1 MNNIESVLFDHYADN
16 TGDLFNTSNRY
27 HSPIFGSPNLY
38 SDYNFTQSNYTPR
51 YTHEEYRDKFATAV
65 KFRQIIKKTNRAYLF
80 ELARG
85 LGRWVPISS
94 INSIENDTVW
104 IYEQP
109 YLAKP
114 FKLEV
119 TSREIKETQQQEQ
132 ITLETVNRKLDLILH
147 LLNN

>member
-1 MNNIESVLFDHYADN
+1 MDNTESVLFDHYADN
-16 TGDLFNTSNRY
+16 TGDLFNTSNGY
-27 HSPIFGSPNLY
+27 HSPIFGSQGLY
-38 SDYNFTQSNYTPR
+38 SDYNFNQSSYTPR

-80 ELARG
+80 ELAEG
-85 LGRWVPISS
+85 LGRWVPVVS

-119 TSREIKETQQQEQ
+119 TSKEIKKTQQQEQ